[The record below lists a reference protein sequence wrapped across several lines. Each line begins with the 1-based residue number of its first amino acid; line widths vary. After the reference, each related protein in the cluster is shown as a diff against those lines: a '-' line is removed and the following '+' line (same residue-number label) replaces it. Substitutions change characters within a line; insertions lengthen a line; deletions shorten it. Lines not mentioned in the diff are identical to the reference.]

1 MRTAQKRSHLTAEA
15 VVVVCQ
21 MTIHRYYSLATSL
34 RKLMCFSFIKTV
46 LSDLC

>member
-1 MRTAQKRSHLTAEA
+1 MPTDQKRSHLTAEA

-21 MTIHRYYSLATSL
+21 KTIHRYYTLATSL
-34 RKLMCFSFIKTV
+34 RKLMCFPFIKAV